1 MDKYKA
7 GGAVFSPSNAARNK
21 KGTKKYIEV
30 MQRESM
36 LMQGTVNNSRA
47 LLQGA
52 ERLSVIALHKIASHK
67 QEPKILGLTLLI
79 FAKKKKKEN

>member
-1 MDKYKA
+1 MQQ
-7 GGAVFSPSNAARNK
+7 GTK
-21 KGTKKYIEV
+21 KGTKKCIEV

-36 LMQGTVNNSRA
+36 VMQGTVNYSRA

-52 ERLSVIALHKIASHK
+52 ERLSVIPLHKNASHK

-79 FAKKKKKEN
+79 FAKKKEN

>member
-1 MDKYKA
+1 
-7 GGAVFSPSNAARNK
+7 
-21 KGTKKYIEV
+21 
-30 MQRESM
+30 M

-79 FAKKKKKEN
+79 FAKKKKKGELT